1 MNKRLSVLIWA
12 GAGIVILVA
21 LFALFV
27 EDNKQLALMV
37 VFSLVACVLF
47 FCACVLIYVLGNLLE
62 YLIDKATAWMERHLG
77 IILKLV
83 AVVLV
88 LSCLDEFNSPRTF
101 LLAVLM
107 LGLIWWKWTI
117 KKEQDKTTRKIAL
130 RILDNLHGTRQH
142 ALGNLQQAGPNAQQR
157 IKKAIGEE
165 LGRRPVDE
173 IALMVLDGGPKMQEL
188 MGELLPQMP
197 IRIRW
202 DIKRAIGAEGWR
214 RGEAREIDR
223 LFEENIGQNADII
236 VLWFFSGEFQHR
248 EYVIQKIR
256 ETSPEVQRR
265 LEQAIGEKQ
274 ETLLN
279 NPQTRKPGNA
289 FVYLIRQEDFANKQ
303 FFFKIGQTKNLA
315 RRLRELQTSN
325 SHLLHLWAAMSFPN
339 KADAKR
345 EEKRLHKV
353 YQSWQKRGEWF
364 QGRALEQLLL
374 RADFA
379 PYFNIPKG
387 PLI

>member
-1 MNKRLSVLIWA
+1 MNKWLSVLILA
-12 GAGIVILVA
+12 GAGIAIYIA
-21 LFALFV
+21 LFALFGK
-27 EDNKQLALMV
+27 DATQIALV
-37 VFSLVACVLF
+37 IIIGLGAGALF
-47 FCACVLIYVLGNLLE
+47 VYVLVNLLE
-62 YLIDKATAWMERHLG
+62 YLIEKATAWMERHLG

-117 KKEQDKTTRKIAL
+117 KKEQDKTIRKIAL
-130 RILDNLHGTRQH
+130 RILDNLDETRQH
-142 ALGNLQQAGPNAQQR
+142 ALDNLQQAGPNAQQR
-157 IKKAIGEE
+157 IKKAIREE
-165 LGRRPVDE
+165 LGRRPADE
-173 IALMVLDGGPKMQEL
+173 TALMLLDGGAEMQKL
-188 MGELLPQMP
+188 MGEILPQMP
-197 IRIRW
+197 IGIRW
-202 DIKRAIGAEGWR
+202 DIKRAIGTEGWR

-223 LFEENIGQNADII
+223 LFEENIERNVDII

-265 LEQAIGEKQ
+265 IEQAIEEKQ
-274 ETLLN
+274 KTLLN
-279 NPQTRKPGNA
+279 NPQTRKPEKA

-303 FFFKIGQTKNLA
+303 FFLKIGRA
-315 RRLRELQTSN
+315 RNPKKRLQQLQTSN
-325 SHLLHLWAAMSFPN
+325 PHLLHLWATMSFPN
-339 KADAKR
+339 NADAKR
-345 EEKRLHKV
+345 EEKYLHNL
-353 YQSWQKRGEWF
+353 YQQYQERGEWF
-364 QGRALEQLLL
+364 QGRVLNNLLL
-374 RADFA
+374 RNENFT

>member
-1 MNKRLSVLIWA
+1 MNKWLSVLILA
-12 GAGIVILVA
+12 GAGIAIYIA
-21 LFALFV
+21 LFALFGK
-27 EDNKQLALMV
+27 DATQIALV
-37 VFSLVACVLF
+37 IIIGSGAGALF
-47 FCACVLIYVLGNLLE
+47 VYVLGNLLE
-62 YLIDKATAWMERHLG
+62 YLIEKATAWMERHLG

-107 LGLIWWKWTI
+107 LGLIWWKWAI
-117 KKEQDKTTRKIAL
+117 KKQQDKTTRKIAL
-130 RILDNLHGTRQH
+130 RILDNLDETRQH

-157 IKKAIGEE
+157 IKKAIREE
-165 LGRRPVDE
+165 LGRRPADE
-173 IALMVLDGGPKMQEL
+173 IALMLLDGGAEMQAL

-197 IRIRW
+197 IGIRW
-202 DIKRAIGAEGWR
+202 DTKRAIGVEGWR

-256 ETSPEVQRR
+256 ETSAEIQHR
-265 LEQAIGEKQ
+265 LEQAIREKQ

-279 NPQTRKPGNA
+279 NPQTHRPENA

-303 FFFKIGQTKNLA
+303 FFFKIGRTKNPA

-325 SHLLHLWAAMSFPN
+325 PYLLHLWAVMPFSNA
-339 KADAKR
+339 ADAKR
-345 EEKRLHKV
+345 KEKHLHWV
-353 YQSWQKRGEWF
+353 YRDSRGSGEWF
-364 QGRALEQLLL
+364 QGRALEKLL
-374 RADFA
+374 RDEDFT